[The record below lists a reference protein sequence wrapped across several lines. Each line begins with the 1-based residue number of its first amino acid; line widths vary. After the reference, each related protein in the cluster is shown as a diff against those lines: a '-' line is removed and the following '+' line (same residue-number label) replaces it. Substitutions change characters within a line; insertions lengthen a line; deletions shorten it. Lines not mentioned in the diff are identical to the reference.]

1 MVTVCVMGIRNGTYT
16 VLLCNSDRLQGGS
29 VIRDVEKQFSLV
41 TSVHHYSVSSK
52 TDQPIADGVLVD
64 GVIEIQIS
72 NSIFQ
77 ALDTSDS
84 DPAR

>member
-1 MVTVCVMGIRNGTYT
+1 M
-16 VLLCNSDRLQGGS
+16 
-29 VIRDVEKQFSLV
+29 EKQFSLV